1 MYIYKKYYSHT
12 ANFSWSQNAP
22 DDMEYEY
29 KGEIIIGEEEIE
41 RYNIQKNINIYIT
54 YEIY

>member
-41 RYNIQKNINIYIT
+41 RYNIQKNINIYNI
-54 YEIY
+54 